1 MDVEEKQVKSGK
13 LRGRPPTDKKTITRR
28 ATAADLQPALSSRE
42 AEYTY
47 ALEGFV
53 GSGEEDEASIS
64 FDAPSAPTG
73 RPGSF
78 SILLSSLIKNNR
90 SEVVRI
96 ARELGV
102 SDNTVYRWMNGT
114 SEPRSNHLQQLTEV
128 LVQSLSHG
136 SPSTQSGQPGHYT
149 GRTTGALVNAGAR
162 WDVQKEFYRRVLEQ
176 AATTVDDAS
185 RRWHIIETIFEYA
198 LLHLDPDRN
207 GMALTYARLMPCR
220 EDGLIHSLYEAE
232 MRGQNPWP
240 FGLEF
245 KAYLGSTTL
254 AGIAAMRQRVQTW
267 SVKDPDKRTPVG
279 LDINERSSCAAPVMR
294 GGRLAGVLIVSSA
307 VDDFVYQIGVPRA
320 VSDYA
325 NLLAAG
331 LMDTDFYPVSE
342 IHLGPMPDLLWQR
355 EKISRSYLNRV
366 IECARKQ
373 CLSLPE
379 AEQKVLRDLEDEFER
394 EALAQVEREELTK
407 TDIPDPWQ
415 QLRTDQKPD

>member
-1 MDVEEKQVKSGK
+1 MDVEEKQVKTSK
-13 LRGRPPTDKKTITRR
+13 LRGRPPADKKTITR
-28 ATAADLQPALSSRE
+28 TTTADLRPALSSRE

-47 ALEGFV
+47 ALEEFAGQY
-53 GSGEEDEASIS
+53 EENEASVP

-73 RPGSF
+73 RSGSF

-90 SEVVRI
+90 SEVMRI

-114 SEPRSNHLQQLTEV
+114 SEPRANHLQHLTEV
-128 LVQSLSHG
+128 LLQSLSQG
-136 SPSTQSGQPGHYT
+136 FQSNQSGQTGHYN
-149 GRTTGALVNAGAR
+149 GRVTNMPGNAGAR

-185 RRWHIIETIFEYA
+185 RRWHIIETVFEYA

-207 GMALTYARLMPCR
+207 GMALTYARLMPKR

-279 LDINERSSCAAPVMR
+279 LDTNERSSCAAPVMR
-294 GGRLAGVLIVSSA
+294 GGRLAGVLVVSSA
-307 VDDFVYQIGVPRA
+307 LDDFVYQNGVPRA

-331 LMDTDFYPVSE
+331 LMDADFHSVSE

-355 EKISRSYLNRV
+355 EKIARSYLNRV

-394 EALAQVEREELTK
+394 EALAQVDREEQAK
-407 TDIPDPWQ
+407 TDIPDPWL
-415 QLRTDQKPD
+415 QLESDQRSE